1 MNKFDRELAE
11 IILNSENMEE
21 TLFLALKVF
30 SAFAAQG
37 EAYPEL
43 QAEDQEVSS

>member
-30 SAFAAQG
+30 SAYVEQG
-37 EAYPEL
+37 EAYQVLP
-43 QAEDQEVSS
+43 AEDQEVSS